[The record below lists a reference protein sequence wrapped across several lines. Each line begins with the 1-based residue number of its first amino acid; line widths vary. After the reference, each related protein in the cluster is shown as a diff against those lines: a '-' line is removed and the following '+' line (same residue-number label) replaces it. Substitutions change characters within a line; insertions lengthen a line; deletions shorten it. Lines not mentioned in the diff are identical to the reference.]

1 MKPTHALAPAGL
13 ARMSHVSISVADL
26 DRTRRFYEDVF
37 GFQTVIDRTL
47 EGPEFEKI
55 TGVSGAR
62 SRMIRGLVAG
72 NSVIQL
78 FWNSWR
84 DPGVFGGLISFEV
97 RDIQAAYAA
106 LQKAGIACV
115 SAPVEFDN
123 SWAFVTRDP
132 AGTSIEIIQWK
143 AEADPYRSTQIE

>member
-1 MKPTHALAPAGL
+1 MKPKHALAPAGL

-26 DRTRRFYEDVF
+26 DRVLQFYETVF
-37 GFQTVIDRTL
+37 GFQTVMDRTL
-47 EGPEFEKI
+47 AGPEFEKI

-78 FWNSWR
+78 FWNNWR
-84 DPGVFGGLISFEV
+84 EPGVFGGLISFEV

-106 LQKAGIACV
+106 VQHAGVACV
-115 SAPVEFDN
+115 SSPAEFDN
-123 SWAFVTRDP
+123 SWAFVIHDP
-132 AGTSIEIIQWK
+132 AGTSIELIQWK
-143 AEADPYRSTQIE
+143 PDADPYRSAPAS